1 MKRTSI
7 WAALILAMALVY
19 APAAI
24 GFDFTVD
31 DISFDQPGKY
41 RDANIQSSCNPCSAG
56 QPITIYG
63 DGLYPQGGD
72 FSVAGFQVVA
82 ISDGQIVDRQG
93 FYSAYDPSDGSW
105 SVNMTLDQGSYEV
118 WLLLIQHSKRTKLKG
133 IAGIVVEVTSP

>member
-1 MKRTSI
+1 
-7 WAALILAMALVY
+7 
-19 APAAI
+19 
-24 GFDFTVD
+24 
-31 DISFDQPGKY
+31 
-41 RDANIQSSCNPCSAG
+41 
-56 QPITIYG
+56 
-63 DGLYPQGGD
+63 
-72 FSVAGFQVVA
+72 VAGFQVVA